1 MSLPFTHDQF
11 LDVFAAYN
19 SGLWFA
25 AAILWLLTAGAV
37 GWLATGRAGCR
48 WISALLVVHWLW
60 SGAVYH
66 LTYFVEINPAA
77 RIFGI
82 AFIVEA
88 GLFAWSGL
96 VRSQFGFQWTRAGGV
111 RNILAVVFSVYAV
124 AYPLLVLTAG
134 LGWPRMPAFAVPC
147 PTTLLTVGL
156 LLSAQS
162 GRTRMVAIIP
172 LTWCFIAGSAA
183 LVLGVPPDLA
193 LLLAGFALLVDL
205 FTPRAL
211 SRLRA
216 A

>member
-11 LDVFAAYN
+11 LEVFAAYN

-37 GWLATGRAGCR
+37 VWLASGRAGGL
-48 WISALLVVHWLW
+48 WIGALLVVHWLW

-66 LTYFVEINPAA
+66 LGYFAEINPAA
-77 RIFGI
+77 RMFGI

-88 GLFAWSGL
+88 GLLVWSGF
-96 VRSQFGFQWTRAGGV
+96 VRSQFVFQWTRSRGV
-111 RNILAVVFSVYAV
+111 RNIFAVFFSVYAV
-124 AYPLLVLTAG
+124 TYPLLVWTAG
-134 LGWPRMPAFAVPC
+134 LGWPRMPVFAVPC

-162 GRTRMVAIIP
+162 GLTRTVAIIP
-172 LTWCFIAGSAA
+172 LMWCFIAGSAA

-193 LLLAGFALLVDL
+193 LLLAGFALLVAL
-205 FTPRAL
+205 FGAPAS